1 MSKVI
6 YLFIALS
13 LSFSQYYDIG
23 ETMITS
29 HQNQSHS
36 VCYGQTDAGS
46 SSSLKFAD
54 YNGATNGGDYHV
66 IWLELSASW

>member
-1 MSKVI
+1 MIKVI
-6 YLFIALS
+6 YLFILFS

-36 VCYGQTDAGS
+36 VCYGETDVGS

-54 YNGATNGGDYHV
+54 YNGAINGGDYH
-66 IWLELSASW
+66 IILMDLAASW